1 MKSVEI
7 WLYGSRARGDADA
20 FSDTDVLIVG
30 DAATNVEHLAE
41 GLDYP
46 SLNVSFYSWEEI
58 RDMHAYG
65 SLYLHH
71 IAIEGRRLLAA
82 ADVPQR
88 FPDLLANLPRFTRAR
103 QDMRG
108 FQRAFQESCNS
119 LADGGWP
126 DFECEVIATVVRH
139 AAILGSYCL
148 GEPAFGRERPFRIVA
163 TALGYG
169 ADECESLIAP
179 ATAWRLHQ
187 SGRHNHPDATR
198 AWLGLVQRFLDQLE
212 EVIDDY
218 AGALSQAA

>member
-1 MKSVEI
+1 MKNVEI

-20 FSDTDVLIVG
+20 LSDTDVLIVG
-30 DAATNVEHLAE
+30 DASTNVKLLTQA
-41 GLDYP
+41 LNYP
-46 SLNVSFYSWEEI
+46 SLNISFYSWGEI
-58 RDMHAYG
+58 QGMRAYG

-71 IAIEGRRLLAA
+71 IAIEGRRLVAA
-82 ADVPQR
+82 KDAPHR
-88 FPDLLANLPRFTRAR
+88 FPDLLANLPQFTRAR

-108 FQRAFQESCNS
+108 FRHAFQEGCNS

-148 GEPAFGRERPFRIVA
+148 GEPAFGREQPFRIVA
-163 TALGYG
+163 TALGYSP
-169 ADECESLIAP
+169 DECESLIDP

-187 SGRHNHPDATR
+187 SGRHSQPCATH
-198 AWLGLVQRFLDQLE
+198 AWLGLVRRFLDQLE

-218 AGALSQAA
+218 AGSLSQAA

>member
-1 MKSVEI
+1 
-7 WLYGSRARGDADA
+7 
-20 FSDTDVLIVG
+20 VG
-30 DAATNVEHLAE
+30 DAATDVERIAQ

-46 SLNVSFYSWEEI
+46 SLNVSFYTWDEI
-58 RDMHAYG
+58 QEMHAYG

-82 ADVPQR
+82 GDAPQR
-88 FPDLLANLPRFTRAR
+88 LPDLLANLPRFTRAR

-108 FQRAFQESCNS
+108 FRYAFQEGCDS

-126 DFECEVIATVVRH
+126 DFECEVIATVARH

-148 GEPAFGRERPFRIVA
+148 GEPAFGRERPFRTVT
-163 TALGYG
+163 TALGYTL
-169 ADECESLIAP
+169 DECESLIAA

-187 SGRHNHPDATR
+187 SGPHSRPGAMH
-198 AWLGLVQRFLDQLE
+198 AWLGLVRQFLDQLE